1 MNSDAIYALERPE
14 PALWR
19 LYLIRSILSGPAF
32 FITLPVLWFRYY
44 TLRYRF
50 DAEGIHMKVGILF
63 RREVN
68 VTYARIQ
75 DIHLSSGIIQ
85 RWLGLADVQIQTAS
99 GTAGAELTIEGFH
112 QAEEIRDFLYARM
125 RGARDRHPSTP
136 PELPHAESDETVT
149 LLLGIRDELRQTR
162 ELLEKRT
169 DKGSAGD
176 GHV

>member
-1 MNSDAIYALERPE
+1 
-14 PALWR
+14 
-19 LYLIRSILSGPAF
+19 
-32 FITLPVLWFRYY
+32 
-44 TLRYRF
+44 
-50 DAEGIHMKVGILF
+50 MKVGILF

-112 QAEEIRDFLYARM
+112 HSEAIRDFLYARM
-125 RGARDRHPSTP
+125 RGAREKTPSA
-136 PELPHAESDETVT
+136 LPASSAAAGASDDEVVT

-162 ELLEKRT
+162 ELLETRT
-169 DKGSAGD
+169 DKGSPALQTPLSPSASPEGD
-176 GHV
+176 AHV